1 MKRLRSLLKRR
12 RPQGQQPLHPK
23 QPPSSE
29 TPAPAPAPAPSTQA
43 APSTQP
49 APVEPNFAVQST
61 NTLNIAL
68 VNSFAAGTTV
78 YATVSGRAIDHNNAL
93 VLLQSDGR
101 TPYYPASPS
110 STMSALGQNVAIK
123 LGGTGSTTN
132 LTVPHIA
139 GGRIYFSLGQPLK
152 FFINPGPA
160 LVEPS
165 VANPADPNIHI
176 DWGFCEFTFNSDQL
190 YANISYVDFVSDI
203 AIGLNLTTVNSGTQ
217 TVRGLMPK
225 GLTNIASALRAQ
237 TASDGQPWDKL
248 IVNSQ
253 GRNIRVLSPNLGRVG
268 NGSLFNGY
276 FEPYVDQVWSHYGN
290 QPLHIDTQAQ
300 WGVVT
305 AEMRNSSLAFV
316 TEGAGGGSQKPI
328 TNPSI
333 FSKPSTA
340 DIFSCSTGPFATG
353 SNGLTNAIIPRLS
366 AAFNRSTLLKTNQLP
381 ANQSLFYQE
390 RITNHYCR
398 VVHANNYDGKGYA
411 FPYDDVQPTGG
422 ADQSGEVHAGDP
434 KLWTVTVG
442 AGS

>member
-1 MKRLRSLLKRR
+1 MFRKKR
-12 RPQGQQPLHPK
+12 PEGQQPLLQQQP
-23 QPPSSE
+23 PPSSD
-29 TPAPAPAPAPSTQA
+29 ASAPSAEPA
-43 APSTQP
+43 AAETS
-49 APVEPNFAVQST
+49 FAVQASS

-68 VNSFAAGTTV
+68 VNRFAAGTTV
-78 YATVSGRAIDHNNAL
+78 YATVSGRALDHSNAL

-110 STMSALGQNVAIK
+110 STMSEITQNVAIR
-123 LGGTGSTTN
+123 LGGTGSTAN

-165 VANPADPNIHI
+165 VSNPSDPNIHL

-203 AIGLNLTTVNSGTQ
+203 AIALDLSTINSGTQ
-217 TVRGLMPK
+217 SVRGLKPN
-225 GLTNIASALRAQ
+225 GLNNIAATLRAQ
-237 TASDGQPWDKL
+237 AASDGQPWDKL
-248 IVNSQ
+248 IVSNQ
-253 GRNIRVLSPNLGRVG
+253 GRNLRVLSPNLGRVG
-268 NGSLFNGY
+268 NGALFSGY
-276 FEPYVDQVWSHYGN
+276 FEPYVDQVWSRYAGH
-290 QPLHIDTQAQ
+290 PLNIDTQAQ
-300 WGVVT
+300 WGVVS
-305 AEMRNSSLAFV
+305 AEMRNNALAFT
-316 TEGAGGGSQKPI
+316 TEHAGGGSQKPI
-328 TNPSI
+328 TTPPT

-353 SNGLTNAIIPRLS
+353 SNALTNAIIPRLS

-390 RITNHYCR
+390 RITNHYSR
-398 VVHANNYDGKGYA
+398 AVHENNYDGKGYA

-434 KLWTVTVG
+434 KVWTVTVG
-442 AGS
+442 PGS